1 MIIETILIFVF
12 VILEII
18 KNIIEKSLPFNYTP
32 FKFTTIG
39 MITLSYFYSVKTGLI
54 LLFFHILIKMIFL
67 RFDDKTLISIPSLVI
82 ILILANVLNN
92 FDYVFIAT
100 TLLITRYISDLVLGA
115 IVFNNLNLNKI
126 PGRVINTLISYGI
139 FSFIGIFI

>member
-1 MIIETILIFVF
+1 MIIETILICVF
-12 VILEII
+12 LTLEII
-18 KNIIEKSLPFNYTP
+18 KNIIEKQLPFNYSP

-139 FSFIGIFI
+139 FIFIGIFI

>member
-1 MIIETILIFVF
+1 
-12 VILEII
+12 
-18 KNIIEKSLPFNYTP
+18 
-32 FKFTTIG
+32 
-39 MITLSYFYSVKTGLI
+39 
-54 LLFFHILIKMIFL
+54 MIFL